1 MHRGGSP
8 PRRRVRYGRRDDA
21 ARHHVVLRATQASTE
36 ADRVVVPRTQRLRT
50 RGREQP
56 RGGGGGRRRAP
67 HVREWPRGTVR
78 ERTFVFG
85 KHTGSLA
92 VSEKLLGRG
101 VEAAPEQV
109 AALVKLIKDFA
120 EARSKGDQQAFVISF
135 RDRAER
141 RRGVTDDEFWTL
153 AQKAG
158 LGRPRTA
165 AK

>member
-1 MHRGGSP
+1 MSMLLLPLVDTLIRIPVGQNQPLVGQNAFAHESGIHAHG
-8 PRRRVRYGRRDDA
+8 VIK
-21 ARHHVVLRATQASTE
+21 HTATYE
-36 ADRVVVPRTQRLRT
+36 PM
-50 RGREQP
+50 QP
-56 RGGGGGRRRAP
+56 EKLG
-67 HVREWPRGTVR
+67 R

-92 VSEKLLGRG
+92 VAEKLRGRE
-101 VEAAPEQV
+101 VEATPEQV

-120 EARSKGDQQAFVISF
+120 EARSKGDQQAFVVSF

-141 RRGVTDDEFWTL
+141 RRGVSDDEFWTL